1 MPKTDKALMDHNY
14 ISRLQNAIRRLHRC
28 ESKYVE
34 SVTVSGSFL
43 FFPDS
48 SNFEKS
54 EVAVFDLPGN
64 PQAKRAYAWS
74 YRAGNNVRCV
84 VVLEIPPVSSPQ
96 TALEA
101 AVAAQIVNGTF
112 R

>member
-1 MPKTDKALMDHNY
+1 MDHNY

-28 ESKYVE
+28 DSKYVE

-43 FFPDS
+43 FFHDS
-48 SNFEKS
+48 DNLEKS
-54 EVAVFDLPGN
+54 EVAVFELPAN
-64 PQAKRAYAWS
+64 SQAKRAYAWS
-74 YRAGNNVRCV
+74 HQVGNNVRCV
-84 VVLEIPPVSSPQ
+84 VVLEIPPVTSPQ

-101 AVAAQIVNGTF
+101 AIAAQIANGTF

>member
-1 MPKTDKALMDHNY
+1 MDHNY

-48 SNFEKS
+48 STPEQS
-54 EVAVFDLPGN
+54 EVAVFDLPDY

-74 YRAGNNVRCV
+74 YLVGNNVKCV
-84 VVLEIPPVSSPQ
+84 VVLEIPPVTSAQ

-101 AVAAQIVNGTF
+101 AIAAQIVNGTF

>member
-1 MPKTDKALMDHNY
+1 MDHNH
-14 ISRLQNAIRRLHRC
+14 IARLQNAIRQLHRC

-34 SVTVSGSFL
+34 SVTVSGSCLFL
-43 FFPDS
+43 Q
-48 SNFEKS
+48 EGTVGES
-54 EVAVFDLPGN
+54 EVAVFELSDN

-74 YRAGNNVRCV
+74 YRAGNNTNCV
-84 VVLEIPPVSSPQ
+84 VVLEIPPITSPR

-101 AVAAQIVNGTF
+101 ATAAQIANGTF

>member
-1 MPKTDKALMDHNY
+1 MALLDHNY
-14 ISRLQNAIRRLHRC
+14 VARLQNAIRQLHHC

-43 FFPDS
+43 FLQKSTVD
-48 SNFEKS
+48 ES
-54 EVAVFDLPGN
+54 EVVVFELCDN

-74 YRAGNNVRCV
+74 YRAGNNTRCV
-84 VVLEIPPVSSPQ
+84 VVLEIPPVTSPR

-101 AVAAQIVNGTF
+101 ATAAQIVNGTF